1 MPDIRYEFK
10 PRVNAALMS
19 RFQNKTVLLVG
30 QVLPS
35 QQPGIGLL
43 RAPDGQTVTVQLAPG
58 STFQQDFVEVEGTV
72 VGQNRLQEANH
83 HEIYEAVGMS
93 CCRARMSSWVRSRSA
108 SWAEPPVTVQIRL
121 GSCTLTDSHDCDGCR
136 HGRRQRDVQDLNHG
150 LPRPFLLEHGELT
163 SLRQV
168 TFIQMSLCNHNHS
181 ASNMSDFH
189 LATLTLVVTSLTLSP
204 SCSV

>member
-72 VGQNRLQEANH
+72 LGQNRLQEASH
-83 HEIYEAVGMS
+83 HEIYEAVG
-93 CCRARMSSWVRSRSA
+93 
-108 SWAEPPVTVQIRL
+108 
-121 GSCTLTDSHDCDGCR
+121 
-136 HGRRQRDVQDLNHG
+136 
-150 LPRPFLLEHGELT
+150 
-163 SLRQV
+163 
-168 TFIQMSLCNHNHS
+168 
-181 ASNMSDFH
+181 
-189 LATLTLVVTSLTLSP
+189 
-204 SCSV
+204 

>member
-58 STFQQDFVEVEGTV
+58 STFQHDFVEVEGTV
-72 VGQNRLQEANH
+72 LGQNRLQEASH
-83 HEIYEAVGMS
+83 HEIYEAVGES
-93 CCRARMSSWVRSRSA
+93 RLVQDTHLGLVHSRSGP
-108 SWAEPPVTVQIRL
+108 WAGYCADTSE
-121 GSCTLTDSHDCDGCR
+121 SCTKWLTCMGVMAADMGVANEMCK
-136 HGRRQRDVQDLNHG
+136 
-150 LPRPFLLEHGELT
+150 
-163 SLRQV
+163 
-168 TFIQMSLCNHNHS
+168 I
-181 ASNMSDFH
+181 SNMDFPG
-189 LATLTLVVTSLTLSP
+189 LFS
-204 SCSV
+204 